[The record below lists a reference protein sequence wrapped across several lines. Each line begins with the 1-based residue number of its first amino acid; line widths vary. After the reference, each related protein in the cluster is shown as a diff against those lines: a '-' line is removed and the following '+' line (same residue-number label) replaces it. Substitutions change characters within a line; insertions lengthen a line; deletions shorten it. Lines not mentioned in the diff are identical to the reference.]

1 MREPASAFLSVL
13 SNQKASHGIDL
24 IRSGVGI
31 RIRWVRFAIFDLV
44 PALGEQLDG
53 GNPELLQM
61 AHYFASAQDNYLEVM
76 QGFALLYTALLMQSE
91 ADRLSV
97 H

>member
-1 MREPASAFLSVL
+1 VAEIDKSGAEAFIKDAL
-13 SNQKASHGIDL
+13 QK
-24 IRSGVGI
+24 
-31 RIRWVRFAIFDLV
+31 
-44 PALGEQLDG
+44 LDG

-91 ADRLSV
+91 ADSQSV